1 MKTKA
6 EKEEQ
11 TRKEKERH
19 EKRVGMDGNY
29 KLVNYLYALY
39 MHCIVFS

>member
-19 EKRVGMDGNY
+19 EKRVGRDAGIY
-29 KLVNYLYALY
+29 
-39 MHCIVFS
+39 IVHSDNFPPPLF